1 MQEHRSG
8 LQFGAEQRTQN
19 SLVCSQIQSSQ
30 TSPLSH
36 TSNYGIFSSCS
47 LRSVERTN
55 SLSHETVRLHELILE
70 FLTKLAVRS
79 AAVEPLSL
87 SGTCCC
93 RKSQFCS
100 PPPHVFSARF
110 QHVSHLVMRKFREL
124 NSHEANPRK
133 QTKLKKDPSPCLN
146 QLTEVQVSWSVD
158 TGRA

>member
-1 MQEHRSG
+1 MQEHHSG

-70 FLTKLAVRS
+70 FLTKLTVRS
-79 AAVEPLSL
+79 TAVEPLSL

-93 RKSQFCS
+93 RKSVLFPSSSSSCLLCQI
-100 PPPHVFSARF
+100 SAY
-110 QHVSHLVMRKFREL
+110 VSSCDEEVEGTEL
-124 NSHEANPRK
+124 A
-133 QTKLKKDPSPCLN
+133 
-146 QLTEVQVSWSVD
+146 
-158 TGRA
+158 

>member
-1 MQEHRSG
+1 MWCFTTTVSFLYLRRFMQEHHSG

-55 SLSHETVRLHELILE
+55 SLSHETVRLHEIILE
-70 FLTKLAVRS
+70 FLTKLTVRS
-79 AAVEPLSL
+79 AAVEQLSL

-93 RKSQFCS
+93 RKSRFCS
-100 PPPHVFSARF
+100 PPPPPHVCSARF
-110 QHVSHLVMRKFREL
+110 QHMSHFVMRKFREL

-133 QTKLKKDPSPCLN
+133 QT
-146 QLTEVQVSWSVD
+146 Q
-158 TGRA
+158 